1 MLVVIFFTAQ
11 FIWSQDQDIQLTKK
25 DSIVVNSWVF
35 GLGFNAVDDAG
46 SEFENVFNF
55 SDNWN
60 TVPFPS
66 RISIGRYFENGL
78 GLEAV
83 GSYNVYKEGKMV
95 DGLLNTE
102 DVDYYALDLRVNYDL
117 NKIIGETGF
126 FDPYVG
132 VGLGYTDANN
142 QGRGTYNASVGFR
155 TWISENWGLDFSSTG
170 KWTMNSENSTNHIQH
185 AAGAVYRFGIE
196 KGLSDKGLEKLAL
209 LEELEKEQQRV
220 QDSIAAADAAE
231 RKAKEL
237 ANQLKQK
244 EEKARLAALENNR
257 LEEENSK
264 RNLIENEIK
273 KLGNVYFDLNSSYLS
288 NNDKIILD
296 KLVDILN
303 NNSTLIIKITSH
315 TDSRGADTYN
325 LWLSARRLERTL
337 NYLNEKGIAP
347 SKIQS
352 EAKGEADLTNEC
364 DDDVYCSE
372 EKHSRNRRSEFS
384 IIKI

>member
-196 KGLSDKGLEKLAL
+196 KGLSAKGLEKLAL